1 MKIPSSHQFQEW
13 RRLFAG
19 MAIGALISWL
29 IFLFIF
35 GDWMEDYSMEIK
47 LQEEEIKKLQGEKKI
62 WQEDVEKI
70 NKENE
75 EKLTIQTIEVKI
87 LNHERYKLDLFS
99 VHEIEESAKED
110 IRTLLTQNIETA
122 FKSRDLIR
130 RAIENRTFK
139 AHEKRY
145 RLKIKEIVFYTTLTI
160 QVELQ
165 FDE

>member
-1 MKIPSSHQFQEW
+1 MRIPSSQQFQEW

-19 MAIGALISWL
+19 MAIGAVMSWL

-35 GDWMEDYSMEIK
+35 GDWQEEYSMKIK
-47 LQEEEIKKLQGEKKI
+47 LQEEEINELQEEKKI

-70 NKENE
+70 NKDNE
-75 EKLTIQTIEVKI
+75 EKLTIQKIEVKI

-122 FKSRDLIR
+122 FKSRDLIL
-130 RAIENRTFK
+130 RAVENRTFK

-145 RLKIKEIVFYTTLTI
+145 RLKIKDIVFYTTLTI